1 MPGNVSFLEIGSKDA
16 AVSRAF
22 FERVFGW
29 SFNSMGDAGGWFQTP
44 SIKAGLHGSDPQPQL
59 YVFFDVDD
67 LDAAI
72 ALVKASGGQAD
83 PPGPEEPGFG
93 RFSNCHDPQG
103 IRFGLHQK
111 SHTES
116 VP

>member
-16 AVSRAF
+16 AVSSTF
-22 FERVFGW
+22 FERFFGW
-29 SFNSMGDAGGWFQTP
+29 SFTSMGEAGGWFQT
-44 SIKAGLHGSDPQPQL
+44 SFIKVGLHGNDPHPQL
-59 YVFFDVDD
+59 YVFFDVTD
-67 LDAAI
+67 LEAAI

-93 RFSNCHDPQG
+93 RFSNCQDSQG

-111 SHTES
+111 YT
-116 VP
+116 P